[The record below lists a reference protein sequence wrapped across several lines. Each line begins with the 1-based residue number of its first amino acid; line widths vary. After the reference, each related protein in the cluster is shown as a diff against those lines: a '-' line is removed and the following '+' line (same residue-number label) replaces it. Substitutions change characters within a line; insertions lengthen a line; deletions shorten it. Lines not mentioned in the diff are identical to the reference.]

1 MSGASIAPHEWAAMA
16 EYARRRQ
23 AERMAA
29 GDHSVPG
36 FPDAESS
43 AGYDVNSEPADVS
56 QDPEQWAFI
65 VSSGDQCRAAT
76 EHAAHFDNTDAYG
89 LHFSTRLEH
98 VLGSTNDRIH
108 ENEWHYVQF
117 DYGEHWAWAHRVD
130 GTKDTMDYSEAVGKG
145 AILGVVSSHMI
156 RRADKFVYVIE
167 PGSVPK
173 WLQYVGEAGWRSCV
187 VKRCRDRAGC
197 TGFAS
202 NKLVVARSQWLYDL
216 PVCDGCLRWLR
227 AE

>member
-1 MSGASIAPHEWAAMA
+1 MA
-16 EYARRRQ
+16 EHARRKQ

-43 AGYDVNSEPADVS
+43 AGYDVNSEPEDVS
-56 QDPEQWAFI
+56 QDPELWAFI

-76 EHAAHFDNTDAYG
+76 EHAAQFDNTDAHG
-89 LHFSTRLEH
+89 LHFSTRLEQ
-98 VLGSTNDRIH
+98 LIGSTNDKVREKERH
-108 ENEWHYVQF
+108 AVQF
-117 DYGEHWAWAHRVD
+117 DYGENWAWAHHID
-130 GTKDTMDYSEAVGKG
+130 GTSDTTDYSEAAGRG
-145 AILGVVSSHMI
+145 AILGVVGSHML
-156 RRADKFVYVIE
+156 RGSDFVYVIE

-173 WLQYVGEAGWRSCV
+173 WLKYVGEAGWRSCV
-187 VKRCRDRAGC
+187 VKRCRDRAGF
-197 TGFAS
+197 TEFAR
-202 NKLVVARSQWLYDL
+202 NKVVAARSQWLYDL